1 MTFPT
6 PPKLLTYLFADD
18 TQGLAS
24 GKNLPELIDRVNNEL
39 KKWASWFISN
49 KMSVNVNK
57 TKYIIFHTE
66 GKKIPP
72 SLNQVVFD
80 CNIPNTP
87 HDPSLVY
94 TLDCIHNKHPS
105 LESQTYKLLGVYLD
119 ENLSVAIYSFIVK
132 GKMTGSL
139 HPSDREHVPVNTT
152 SHIFRESFTRYC
164 TTSY

>member
-1 MTFPT
+1 M
-6 PPKLLTYLFADD
+6 
-18 TQGLAS
+18 
-24 GKNLPELIDRVNNEL
+24 

-132 GKMTGSL
+132 GKNDWLSPSL
-139 HPSDREHVPVNTT
+139 RQGTRASGHYFTHISREFHEVLYN
-152 SHIFRESFTRYC
+152 
-164 TTSY
+164 